1 MNILLLASHAV
12 AEFDAVRMFTDL
24 GFDVLCPGGY
34 EVPGHAPE
42 GIRPPL
48 PDSPAHPDLVARLNE
63 VRAANPNRPDLI
75 DPGKALLHPDIID
88 WADVIIVHH
97 FPQLWIGGQWDRIR
111 HKRVIWRTCGQS
123 DPIVE
128 GFMSRFRPKLEIVRY
143 SPAERRY
150 FESIGA
156 FAGEDAL
163 IRFGKYPDDYGPWT
177 GEWPGVI
184 NITQDLYK
192 RGDACGY
199 GFWRDATAGLARWSP
214 DGPGPPW
221 ALPIG
226 KGSEEIGGIGAVS
239 YPDMLDW
246 LRKARVYLYTG
257 TTPASYTLGL
267 IEAMLSG
274 IPVVS
279 IGKEVW
285 QGPSALFEGDEIAN
299 IGALGG
305 PDNDVEAPIHR
316 WLRESGCNPTE
327 ARRVIGMLA
336 ADRGLGEFMGGLVHQ
351 RAIDLFDVAKVG
363 QQWREFLG

>member
-1 MNILLLASHAV
+1 MNLLLLASHAV
-12 AEFDAVRMFTDL
+12 AEFDDVRMFTDL
-24 GFDVLCPGGY
+24 GYDVFAPGGY
-34 EVPGHAPE
+34 EVPSRSGE

-48 PDSPAHPDLVARLNE
+48 PDARHHPELVDRLNE
-63 VRAANPNRPDLI
+63 VRAANPGRPDLI
-75 DPGKALLHPDIID
+75 DPGKALLHADIID

-97 FPQLWIGGQWDRIR
+97 FPERWIVGQWDRIQ

-123 DPIVE
+123 DPRLEREMARFASE
-128 GFMSRFRPKLEIVRY
+128 GMQIVRY

-150 FESIGA
+150 FESVGS

-214 DGPGPPW
+214 DGPEPPW

-274 IPVVS
+274 VPVVS
-279 IGKEVW
+279 IGPGAW
-285 QGPSALFEGDEIAN
+285 NGPDALFEGHEIVPDAVLWHDDPSAARTAVS
-299 IGALGG
+299 ALLDD
-305 PDNDVEAPIHR
+305 PAEWSCLIR
-316 WLRESGCNPTE
+316 
-327 ARRVIGMLA
+327 
-336 ADRGLGEFMGGLVHQ
+336 Q
-351 RAIDLFDVAKVG
+351 RAIDLFDIATVG
-363 QQWREFLG
+363 PQWREFLG

>member
-12 AEFDAVRMFTDL
+12 AEYDDVRMFTDL
-24 GFDVLCPGGY
+24 GYDVFAPGGY
-34 EVPGHAPE
+34 EVPSQSGE

-48 PDSPAHPDLVARLNE
+48 PDARHHPELVDRLNE
-63 VRAANPNRPDLI
+63 VRRAYPDRPDLI
-75 DPGKALLHPDIID
+75 DPGKARLHDDIID

-97 FPQLWIGGQWDRIR
+97 FPEVWIAGQWDHIR

-123 DPIVE
+123 DPRLERVME
-128 GFMSRFRPKLEIVRY
+128 AFRTYQSPVRAYKSLEIVRY

-150 FESIGA
+150 FESVGS

-163 IRFGKYPDDYGPWT
+163 IRFGKYPEDYGPWT

-199 GFWRDATAGLARWSP
+199 GFWRDATAGLARWSE
-214 DGPGPPW
+214 DGPPGPW

-246 LRKARVYLYTG
+246 LRRARVYLYTG

-279 IGKEVW
+279 IGKDAW
-285 QGPSALFEGDEIAN
+285 NGPSELFEGDEIAVTFR
-299 IGALGG
+299 
-305 PDNDVEAPIHR
+305 NDPI
-316 WLRESGCNPTE
+316 E
-327 ARRVIGMLA
+327 ARTFLLDCLDSGFYA
-336 ADRGLGEFMGGLVHQ
+336 GWGGAETRQ
-351 RAIDLFDVAKVG
+351 RAIELFDVAKIG
-363 QQWREFLG
+363 AQWREFLG